1 MIRYVC
7 ARTLLAYCYVLLRLF
22 GDLIFDCA
30 SQVDVIAVNFGRIE
44 DQLVCIQNVLWL
56 NHDDPLISEN
66 RRNVSPPM

>member
-1 MIRYVC
+1 MIRY
-7 ARTLLAYCYVLLRLF
+7 ARTLLAYCYVLLRLL

-44 DQLVCIQNVLWL
+44 DQLVSIQNVLWL
-56 NHDDPLISEN
+56 NHDDHLISEN